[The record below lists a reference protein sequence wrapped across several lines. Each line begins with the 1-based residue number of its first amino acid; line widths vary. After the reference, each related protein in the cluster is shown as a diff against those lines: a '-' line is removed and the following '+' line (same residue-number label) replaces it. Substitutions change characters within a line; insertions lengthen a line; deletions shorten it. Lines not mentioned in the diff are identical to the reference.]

1 MGWTIYPFLSIIP
14 LFEPV
19 EGTANDRL
27 SYRAGFYAQASRRSY
42 PGFSSSPQNQTFRLW
57 TFSREVGLCNL
68 MDRLALSGLVLSFE
82 GRTTRCVPRCNG
94 KHPSPRRRSAVGVIG
109 PRNADLPNLIMLGQ
123 LCFATHLPFSNS
135 KTFDSA

>member
-1 MGWTIYPFLSIIP
+1 
-14 LFEPV
+14 
-19 EGTANDRL
+19 
-27 SYRAGFYAQASRRSY
+27 
-42 PGFSSSPQNQTFRLW
+42 
-57 TFSREVGLCNL
+57 

-135 KTFDSA
+135 KTFDSAHHLGCLSVTQKTARNSVSRRDGILRF